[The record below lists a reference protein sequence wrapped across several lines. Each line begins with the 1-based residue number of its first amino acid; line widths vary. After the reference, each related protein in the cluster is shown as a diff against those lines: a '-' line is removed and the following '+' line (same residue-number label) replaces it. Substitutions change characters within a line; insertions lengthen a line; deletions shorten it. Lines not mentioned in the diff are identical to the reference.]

1 MIAALVVIAPAP
13 HAKPHVLFHFAD
25 PRIVEASGIAPGIA
39 SPAVDYVENDGGD
52 SNRFFAVDARTGDTA
67 AAITVPGAR
76 NVDWEDIA
84 VARDAAGTPSVWLAD
99 IGDNDAARSEI
110 QVYRV
115 TEPHV
120 RAADR
125 DRTIRADAVDVWRL
139 RYPDGPVD
147 AESLAVAPDGS
158 GFVVTKSVGGSTV
171 YRLPPHPD
179 SARVQVLRRVGS
191 IAFAPTGTHNPFGVA
206 GQVSATSAAIS
217 VDGSIFVVRTYSD
230 AYVWPLGGAGLA
242 AALARRP
249 VVVPLPDQPQ
259 GEGIAV
265 SGRTLL
271 IDSEGL
277 HSAVY
282 AVPLPEPPAQPHATA
297 SEPAA
302 GHTTH
307 DADRRWPL
315 AIGAAAAVALV
326 VAVLGVRRRR
336 TR

>member
-13 HAKPHVLFHFAD
+13 LGKAHVLFHFAD

-39 SPAVDYVENDGGD
+39 SPTIDYVENDGGD
-52 SNRFFAVDARTGDTA
+52 RNRFFAVDGRTGATA
-67 AAITVPGAR
+67 ATITVPGAR

-84 VARDAAGTPSVWLAD
+84 VARDSAGTPSVWLAD
-99 IGDNDAARSEI
+99 IGDNDAARREI

-120 RAADR
+120 RAANR
-125 DRTIRADAVDVWRL
+125 DRRIRAGAFDVWRL
-139 RYPDGPVD
+139 RYPAGPVD
-147 AESLAVAPDGS
+147 AESLAVAPDGT

-179 SARVQVLRRVGS
+179 AARVQVLRRVGS
-191 IAFAPTGTHNPFGVA
+191 ITFAPTGTRNPFGVA
-206 GQVSATSAAIS
+206 GQLTATSAAIS
-217 VDGSIFVVRTYSD
+217 HDGSVFVVRTYSD
-230 AYVWPLGGAGLA
+230 AYVWPLSDADVPATLT
-242 AALARRP
+242 RRP
-249 VVVPLPDQPQ
+249 VVIPLPDQPQ

-271 IDSEGL
+271 IDSEGR

-282 AVPLPEPPAQPHATA
+282 AVPLPEPSPQPHATA

-302 GHTTH
+302 RHATH

-315 AIGAAAAVALV
+315 AIAAAAAVALV
-326 VAVLGVRRRR
+326 VAVLGARRRR